1 MIHKLKLTPGIYLV
15 GFMACGKT
23 TIGRKLAYELGWA
36 FADVDEDIE
45 AEEKQTVPQIFDTRG
60 EDEFRRIETK
70 AIQKRVKAVRTGR
83 PMVVALGGGS
93 FTQQENFELLE
104 SNGVSI
110 WLDVPLAV
118 VRRRLML
125 LGETDRPLA
134 RDPERLEHLYFAR
147 RASYQRADHRIEI
160 SGDDADDTV
169 RKILAL
175 PIF

>member
-23 TIGRKLAYELGWA
+23 TVGRKLAYELGWA

-45 AEEKQTVPQIFDTRG
+45 AEEKQPIPQIFETRG
-60 EDEFRRIETK
+60 EEEFRRIETK

-104 SNGVSI
+104 NNGVSI
-110 WLDVPLAV
+110 WLDVSLAV
-118 VRRRLML
+118 VRRRLAAC
-125 LGETDRPLA
+125 ETDRPLA

-160 SGDDADDTV
+160 SGDDADEAV
-169 RKILAL
+169 RRILAL

>member
-15 GFMACGKT
+15 GFMASGKT
-23 TIGRKLAYELGWA
+23 TVGRQLAYELGWA
-36 FADVDEDIE
+36 FADIDEDIE
-45 AEEKQTVPQIFDTRG
+45 AEEKVPVPKLFEERG
-60 EDEFRRIETK
+60 EAEFRKIETR

-104 SNGVSI
+104 NNGVSI

-118 VRRRLML
+118 VRRRLASC
-125 LGETDRPLA
+125 EDVRPLA

-147 RASYQRADHRIEI
+147 RASYQRADHRIELT
-160 SGDDADDTV
+160 SDEPTEAV
-169 RKILAL
+169 HRILAL

>member
-45 AEEKQTVPQIFDTRG
+45 TDEKQTVPQIFEARG
-60 EDEFRRIETK
+60 EEEFRRIETK

-93 FTQQENFELLE
+93 FTQQENFDLLE
-104 SNGVSI
+104 NNGVSI
-110 WLDVPLAV
+110 WLDVPLNV
-118 VRRRLML
+118 VRRRLANC
-125 LGETDRPLA
+125 GTDRPLA

-147 RASYQRADHRIEI
+147 RASYQRADHRIEV
-160 SGDDADDTV
+160 SGDDADETV
-169 RKILAL
+169 RRILAL

>member
-15 GFMACGKT
+15 GFMCAGKT

-36 FADVDEDIE
+36 FADTDEDIA
-45 AEEKQTVPQIFDTRG
+45 AEEKQTIPDLFDSRG
-60 EDEFRRIETK
+60 EAEFRKLETK

-93 FTQQENFELLE
+93 FTQQENFDLLE
-104 SNGVSI
+104 DNGVSI
-110 WLDVPLAV
+110 WLDAPLAAI
-118 VRRRLML
+118 RKRLVNCNV
-125 LGETDRPLA
+125 ERPLA
-134 RDPERLEHLYFAR
+134 RDPDKLEHLYFAR
-147 RASYQRADHRIEI
+147 RASYQRADHRIEVN
-160 SGDDADDTV
+160 SDDPDDAV

>member
-45 AEEKQTVPQIFDTRG
+45 NEEKQTIPQIFEARG
-60 EDEFRRIETK
+60 EEEFRRIETK
-70 AIQKRVKAVRTGR
+70 MIQKRVKGVRTGR

-93 FTQQENFELLE
+93 FTQQENFDLLE
-104 SNGVSI
+104 NNGVSI
-110 WLDVPLAV
+110 WLDVPLNL
-118 VRRRLML
+118 VRRRLAKC
-125 LGETDRPLA
+125 EPDRPLA
-134 RDPERLEHLYFAR
+134 RDPEKLEHLYFAR
-147 RASYQRADHRIEI
+147 RASYQRADHRIEVG
-160 SGDDADDTV
+160 GDDADDTV
-169 RKILAL
+169 RRILAL

>member
-15 GFMACGKT
+15 GFMASGKT
-23 TIGRKLAYELGWA
+23 TIGRRLAYELGWT

-45 AEEKQTVPQIFDTRG
+45 AEEKTTVHHIFDQRG
-60 EDEFRRIETK
+60 EAEFRKIETR

-93 FTQQENFELLE
+93 FTQQENYDLLE
-104 SNGVSI
+104 NNGVSI

-118 VRRRLML
+118 VRRRLAQC
-125 LGETDRPLA
+125 EDVRPLA
-134 RDPERLEHLYFAR
+134 RDPERLEHLFFAR
-147 RASYQRADHRIEI
+147 RASYQRADHRIEVI
-160 SGDDADDTV
+160 TDEPEEAV
-169 RKILAL
+169 HRILAL